1 MPLFVSKRK
10 ESEISTLPG
19 WERLNPEELQA
30 RSIGLLS
37 AVLALLDALKG
48 QTVSPGSRES
58 SDFSNRLDEIG
69 RRLVN
74 RPATRAELASMRED
88 IASSAVRHGEW
99 QRKSVFDLQYEIAGG
114 TQELLGLIRSAAEQH
129 AERTRF
135 LVEYRT
141 AIAATPGIP
150 PAALTTLDG
159 EIARSQ
165 ATAEQLRREYAAAQ
179 EFVDR
184 RLKRLE
190 NASSRDFASG
200 LPNRAS
206 FDSVLSSACRDVGVM
221 RRPYCLAL
229 IGVQSEGGLGA
240 ADAVARHVATH
251 RPNLL
256 PAHYVLARTGT
267 DEFAVLLPLNPEEAT
282 NQIQHALRQLQ
293 AHPIVGTEGQ
303 AVTAHFSAG
312 LAALQPDESPSEV
325 WGRAAIH
332 LMQHNRIQASA

>member
-10 ESEISTLPG
+10 ESEIPTLPG
-19 WERLNPEELQA
+19 WERLTVEELQA
-30 RSIGLLS
+30 RAIGLLS
-37 AVLALLDALKG
+37 AVLALLDAMKG

-58 SDFSNRLDEIG
+58 TEFVNRLDQIG

-74 RPATRAELASMRED
+74 RPANRAELAGMRED

-114 TQELLGLIRSAAEQH
+114 TQELLGLIRHASEQH

-135 LVEYRT
+135 LVEYR
-141 AIAATPGIP
+141 AALAATPGMP
-150 PAALTTLDG
+150 TAALTTLDT
-159 EIARSQ
+159 EIACSQ
-165 ATAEQLRREYAAAQ
+165 ASAQQFRNEYNAAQ

-184 RLKRLE
+184 RLRRLE
-190 NASSRDFASG
+190 GASSRDFASG

-206 FDSVLSSACRDVGVM
+206 FDSVLASACRDVGIM

-229 IGVQSEGGLGA
+229 IGVQTGDSPGA
-240 ADAVARHVATH
+240 SDAVARHLATL

-256 PAHYVLARTGT
+256 PAHYVLARTGSH
-267 DEFAVLLPLNPEEAT
+267 EFAVLLPLNTEEAT
-282 NQIQHALRQLQ
+282 SQIHHVLRQVQ
-293 AHPIVGTEGQ
+293 AHPILGIDGTVVAAQ
-303 AVTAHFSAG
+303 FSAG
-312 LAALQPDESPSEV
+312 LTSLQPDETPAEA